1 MPGLVREFARSL
13 LSFAETRARIAANE
27 LEEQLARVFE
37 IWAWAVAAAVLL
49 VLGVLMA
56 SACIVLALWDTH
68 RVLAAGLLAALYLAS
83 GVAAALIARARM
95 KQRPKF
101 LAATLEELA
110 KDREQ
115 MSRKP

>member
-27 LEEQLARVFE
+27 LEEQLARIFE

-68 RVLAAGLLAALYLAS
+68 RVLAAGLLTALFLAA
-83 GVAAALIARARM
+83 GVAAALMARARM

-115 MSRKP
+115 MEKKP

>member
-68 RVLAAGLLAALYLAS
+68 RVLAAGLLTALYLAA
-83 GVAAALIARARM
+83 GIAAALIARARI

-110 KDREQ
+110 RDREQ
-115 MSRKP
+115 MEKKP

>member
-27 LEEQLARVFE
+27 LEEQFARVFE
-37 IWAWAVAAAVLL
+37 IGVWAVASAVLL
-49 VLGVLMA
+49 VLAVVMA
-56 SACIVLALWDTH
+56 SVCIVLALWDTH
-68 RVLAAGLLAALYLAS
+68 RVLAAGLLTALYLVT
-83 GVAAALIARARM
+83 GIAAALIARARM
-95 KQRPKF
+95 KERPKF

-115 MSRKP
+115 MAKKR